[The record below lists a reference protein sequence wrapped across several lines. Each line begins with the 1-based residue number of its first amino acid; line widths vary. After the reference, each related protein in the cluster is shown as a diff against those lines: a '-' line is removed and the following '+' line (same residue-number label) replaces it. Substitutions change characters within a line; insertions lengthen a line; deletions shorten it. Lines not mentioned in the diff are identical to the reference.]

1 MTPQPNPLSHVDR
14 VLRLLHTANSI
25 VIHVQEQAMKVSC
38 GAGGMN
44 LPFFTRKLLV
54 KVIQDNF
61 AELFALM
68 QAIRLNLE
76 NLEEQLQQEE
86 QNHE

>member
-14 VLRLLHTANSI
+14 VLRLLHAANLI

-38 GAGGMN
+38 GKSGMN
-44 LPFFTRKLLV
+44 LPFFTRKLPV
-54 KVIQDNF
+54 KEIRDNF

-76 NLEEQLQQEE
+76 NIEKQWQQEE
-86 QNHE
+86 QNHD